1 VKAQSTPPNALRSRP
16 PPPAA
21 AEEASGSAIA
31 ACVASLGVC
40 GWKAR
45 KSQCWTQAETKTSR
59 RDRDLLRLL
68 RVRPWE
74 RCYLSDLVFFLT
86 WTLRD
91 TIAPHT
97 RTPLKLHPMHLKMSL
112 RRSPKP
118 QEPRRRRA
126 CRNPIVAPRQR
137 PGSARNKYGEIPH
150 ATPVRPNQAL
160 NLGGLAP

>member
-59 RDRDLLRLL
+59 RDRELGAP
-68 RVRPWE
+68 VP
-74 RCYLSDLVFFLT
+74 CYDSGF
-86 WTLRD
+86 
-91 TIAPHT
+91 IAPFASKT
-97 RTPLKLHPMHLKMSL
+97 LGTLLF
-112 RRSPKP
+112 
-118 QEPRRRRA
+118 
-126 CRNPIVAPRQR
+126 VG
-137 PGSARNKYGEIPH
+137 PGFFFNLDSARHNRTAHTHTPK
-150 ATPVRPNQAL
+150 ATPY
-160 NLGGLAP
+160 APQNVLTKITKATGAS